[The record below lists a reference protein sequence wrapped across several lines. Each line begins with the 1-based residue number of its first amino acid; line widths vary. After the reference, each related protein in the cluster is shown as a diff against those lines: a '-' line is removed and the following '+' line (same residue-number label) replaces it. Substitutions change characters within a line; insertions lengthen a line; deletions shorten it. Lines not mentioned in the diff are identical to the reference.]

1 MKSLNPQKRP
11 RVSPGSSLAGPA
23 CQAMRTAAPPGPDP
37 WDPARAV
44 WSPTASGHLL
54 RACSLPGPSTLQLR
68 QLWPWVEAHRALGA
82 PLGIDGT
89 GACPSATMRGSSR
102 APGPPHHRLRAEF
115 NGVGPFHMG
124 RPWAAPPWLRGPHG
138 PPPSPH
144 PFCCDPS
151 CLPHASGTEALW
163 SALAGQRC
171 PGRQS
176 SNAHKPQPT
185 PGTCAD
191 TRVHRAPGQTL
202 SRTHTHSCAR
212 TRPESLPLSAC
223 DQTWCECGAQCLEK
237 APSTVEPRVTGEAGA
252 SVAGTTAVS

>member
-1 MKSLNPQKRP
+1 MGGGTQGFGGPSGYRWNRSLSLSDHAGQQQGPRPPPTTGSGRNSTGWGRSTWGGRGRP
-11 RVSPGSSLAGPA
+11 RPG
-23 CQAMRTAAPPGPDP
+23 C
-37 WDPARAV
+37 
-44 WSPTASGHLL
+44 
-54 RACSLPGPSTLQLR
+54 
-68 QLWPWVEAHRALGA
+68 
-82 PLGIDGT
+82 
-89 GACPSATMRGSSR
+89 
-102 APGPPHHRLRAEF
+102 
-115 NGVGPFHMG
+115 
-124 RPWAAPPWLRGPHG
+124 G

-252 SVAGTTAVS
+252 SVAGKTAVS